1 MSASQSLATRSP
13 LPSVNG
19 HGSKGVAL
27 VPTNNVT
34 TKDGVTVRA
43 RIDPTLTV
51 EDVVK
56 QLCLNLKIKDP
67 PVMFALRDEM
77 DDLVTNDNLRKKITT
92 KLSLKYVHQFFWVA
106 CCVDVNTIRA
116 WLDLLMLLRWRLLR

>member
-1 MSASQSLATRSP
+1 
-13 LPSVNG
+13 VNG

-92 KLSLKYVHQFFWVA
+92 KLNLKYVHQFFWVA
-106 CCVDVNTIRA
+106 CCVDVDTIRA

>member
-1 MSASQSLATRSP
+1 MSAGLNSP
-13 LPSVNG
+13 LSPTNG
-19 HGSKGVAL
+19 YGSKSVAL

-77 DDLVTNDNLRKKITT
+77 DDLVTNDNLRKKIKT
-92 KLSLKYVHQFFWVA
+92 KLNLKYAHQ
-106 CCVDVNTIRA
+106 
-116 WLDLLMLLRWRLLR
+116 LDLLTLY

>member
-1 MSASQSLATRSP
+1 MAASLHSP
-13 LPSVNG
+13 LPSANG
-19 HGSKGVAL
+19 YGSKSVAL

-77 DDLVTNDNLRKKITT
+77 DDLVTNDNLRKKIKT
-92 KLSLKYVHQFFWVA
+92 KLNLKYAHQ
-106 CCVDVNTIRA
+106 
-116 WLDLLMLLRWRLLR
+116 LDLLALY